1 MLLKKKL
8 NIYIFIAVVFSIYF
22 SKILWGLIN
31 VDYVH
36 LFEIPGE
43 YSNYKYNP
51 INESIRYIV
60 FISLPLIVYLGII
73 KFFKKKDVKK
83 IKKIFFYNK
92 SKKLITKSNKYLFL
106 YFYIFLTLILLD
118 FLSFKLPFYKLDF
131 FHEGQ
136 WLTPGIN
143 YLEKGGYWTSSYVT
157 VGFFYEIFNSLIGIK
172 IFDTLSIGSARF
184 SILLSIL
191 IFKITLIIFVYN
203 LTIIQKMNENLKIIF
218 FVFTSLVALSMT
230 NFNNEGILDYRELP
244 LFIFLTL
251 LIPIISNNKMSLFY
265 CFLVGSLSV
274 LSMMWGIDRGA
285 YLNLTL
291 LFLVIFL
298 LIKKDFNKTS
308 WIVLGL
314 TLGWFLFYK
323 TIGSEEFKSFI
334 FNTKEVY
341 LSLDWIHGIIH
352 PEPFS
357 SDQHSTRATKI
368 LMILIL
374 GGLLTINLNFFKY
387 KNLSNETKILLI
399 FLLLI
404 SIISYR
410 TALGRSDGPHIAGAI
425 GIPLFS
431 ISIIAINLFFNFILE
446 NKKYIK
452 KIKNLK
458 NIKYTASII
467 FTLSVI
473 FIFLI
478 ANINLKNIVSFK
490 SRVQNYVHANDNSFL
505 TKEQILLVKKY
516 SNLIS
521 TDKCVQI
528 FTYDAALPYLVR
540 KPTCNKYYFIWSV
553 GTKKNQNLF
562 IDSLINNKPNFMLLN
577 IESNDS
583 LNPQIPGFYPPSIS
597 LPLIH
602 NFIENNYDLHE
613 NFLNWSIYKIK

>member
-1 MLLKKKL
+1 MIVISGGAGLIGSSLVHAMQREELIIVDDFSNESQVEYLKTVSKKHIL
-8 NIYIFIAVVFSIYF
+8 VPLDKAELFLQQNKENISQ
-22 SKILWGLIN
+22 KMGEGLIN

-83 IKKIFFYNK
+83 IKEIFFYNK

-374 GGLLTINLNFFKY
+374 GGLLTINLNLFHTLKFAICIKRP
-387 KNLSNETKILLI
+387 I
-399 FLLLI
+399 FA
-404 SIISYR
+404 II
-410 TALGRSDGPHIAGAI
+410 
-425 GIPLFS
+425 
-431 ISIIAINLFFNFILE
+431 
-446 NKKYIK
+446 
-452 KIKNLK
+452 
-458 NIKYTASII
+458 
-467 FTLSVI
+467 
-473 FIFLI
+473 
-478 ANINLKNIVSFK
+478 
-490 SRVQNYVHANDNSFL
+490 
-505 TKEQILLVKKY
+505 
-516 SNLIS
+516 
-521 TDKCVQI
+521 
-528 FTYDAALPYLVR
+528 
-540 KPTCNKYYFIWSV
+540 
-553 GTKKNQNLF
+553 
-562 IDSLINNKPNFMLLN
+562 
-577 IESNDS
+577 
-583 LNPQIPGFYPPSIS
+583 
-597 LPLIH
+597 
-602 NFIENNYDLHE
+602 
-613 NFLNWSIYKIK
+613 